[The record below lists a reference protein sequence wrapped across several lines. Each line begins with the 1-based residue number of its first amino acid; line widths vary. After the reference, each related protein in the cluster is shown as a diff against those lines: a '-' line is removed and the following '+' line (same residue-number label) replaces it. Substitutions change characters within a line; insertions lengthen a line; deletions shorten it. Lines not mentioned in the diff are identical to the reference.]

1 MSYPEHIRNLP
12 IPIAPPSEMKALT
25 DYAKQELALHAKL
38 KEARTPQDEQTIEN
52 AMKKI
57 DKQFYAIV
65 YKIYRLTNEEITIFF
80 HQKKK
85 VWLLY
90 CCYFCYNMK
99 VLSVGEWLIN
109 AMKASQRDASS
120 CSKL

>member
-52 AMKKI
+52 AIKALDAQI
-57 DKQFYAIV
+57 DELV
-65 YKIYRLTNEEITIFF
+65 YKIYELSKDEIAE
-80 HQKKK
+80 
-85 VWLLY
+85 L
-90 CCYFCYNMK
+90 
-99 VLSVGEWLIN
+99 
-109 AMKASQRDASS
+109 
-120 CSKL
+120 

>member
-80 HQKKK
+80 K
-85 VWLLY
+85 
-90 CCYFCYNMK
+90 
-99 VLSVGEWLIN
+99 
-109 AMKASQRDASS
+109 
-120 CSKL
+120 